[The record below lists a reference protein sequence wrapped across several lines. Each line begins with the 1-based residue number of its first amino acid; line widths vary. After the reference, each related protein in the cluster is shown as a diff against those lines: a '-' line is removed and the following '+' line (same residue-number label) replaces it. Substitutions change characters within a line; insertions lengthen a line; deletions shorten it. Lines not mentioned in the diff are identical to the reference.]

1 MRLFCNHI
9 LRKNVLRALGYLKL
23 CLELIIQIKFF
34 AKSIFANSPYR
45 RQFVSWRK
53 QIFSDC
59 RRSASEIF
67 STNYICIY
75 LALEI
80 LEIA

>member
-45 RQFVSWRK
+45 RQL
-53 QIFSDC
+53 
-59 RRSASEIF
+59 
-67 STNYICIY
+67 T
-75 LALEI
+75 
-80 LEIA
+80 

>member
-1 MRLFCNHI
+1 MPLWFASRQKIWNILSVEHEFKKRIVSMRLFCNYI

-45 RQFVSWRK
+45 RQL
-53 QIFSDC
+53 
-59 RRSASEIF
+59 
-67 STNYICIY
+67 T
-75 LALEI
+75 
-80 LEIA
+80 

>member
-45 RQFVSWRK
+45 RQFVS
-53 QIFSDC
+53 
-59 RRSASEIF
+59 
-67 STNYICIY
+67 
-75 LALEI
+75 
-80 LEIA
+80 